1 MDTLTKTEI
10 EYFPMR
16 LTYTEGMLLIT
27 KILSQG
33 IDSRLT
39 ALFRSK
45 FEWGYSTFNPYR
57 ERVKLDEIE
66 PGATVFATF
75 LYCEIHPEEMEVL
88 IRRLVEHVDSDEWEW
103 DTERE
108 NYPLEDLLDSII
120 LVEYGHEPI

>member
-27 KILSQG
+27 KILNQG

-45 FEWGYSTFNPYR
+45 FEWGYSTLNPYR
-57 ERVKLDEIE
+57 ERVKLAEIE
-66 PGATVFATF
+66 PGSTVFATF

-88 IRRLVEHVDSDEWEW
+88 IRRLAEHVDSDEWEW

-108 NYPLEDLLDSII
+108 NYPLEDLLDRII